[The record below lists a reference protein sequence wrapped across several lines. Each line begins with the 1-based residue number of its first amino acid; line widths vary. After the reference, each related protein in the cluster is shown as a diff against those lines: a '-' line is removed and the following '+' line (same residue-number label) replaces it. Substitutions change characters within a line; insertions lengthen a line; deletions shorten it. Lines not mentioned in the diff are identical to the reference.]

1 MIEKE
6 EAVNASGQQDGT
18 ESAAVCI
25 SVMLRA
31 MDDGVPKTTERAQ
44 VRKKREPQNQPTIII
59 EPANPS
65 PEPRSTTRSRKRPPK
80 LKLWEGTTKSTPKTQ

>member
-1 MIEKE
+1 MLEKE

-31 MDDGVPKTTERAQ
+31 MDDGVPKTTKRAQ

-59 EPANPS
+59 EPTPPQS
-65 PEPRSTTRSRKRPPK
+65 PDRPLAQEK
-80 LKLWEGTTKSTPKTQ
+80 DRQN

>member
-25 SVMLRA
+25 SVMLPA
-31 MDDGVPKTTERAQ
+31 VDDGVPKTTERE
-44 VRKKREPQNQPTIII
+44 RKYARSESHKTNPRLLLSQPL
-59 EPANPS
+59 
-65 PEPRSTTRSRKRPPK
+65 PRPTTRSRKRPPK